1 MVEPEKPISIRK
13 QCEIISLNRS
23 SFYYQTK
30 PENDDNLH
38 LMNKIDEIFTESPDA
53 GSRMIRK
60 ILKRKWGLVV
70 NRKRVVRL
78 MRKMGI
84 CAIYPGKNT
93 SKPGK
98 GSLHQIY
105 PYLLRGLTI
114 NRPNQVWSTDI
125 TYIRMHRGFIYL
137 VAVIDWYSKKILS
150 WEISQTMESD
160 FCISALKRAIVQW
173 GKPEIFNTDQGSQF
187 TSWDFQKVLKDLEIR
202 TSMDGKGRATDNI
215 AIERFW
221 GTLKRGEVY
230 LNEYHSA
237 IDAYRGISKYI
248 QKYNSERPHTTINDL
263 TPDEAYNEK
272 MQLKKEA

>member
-1 MVEPEKPISIRK
+1 
-13 QCEIISLNRS
+13 
-23 SFYYQTK
+23 
-30 PENDDNLH
+30 
-38 LMNKIDEIFTESPDA
+38 MNKIDEIFTDSPDA
-53 GSRMIRK
+53 GSRMIKK
-60 ILKRKWGLVV
+60 ILKRKWGLNV

-98 GSLHQIY
+98 GSLHRIY

-114 NRPNQVWSTDI
+114 NMPNQVWSTDI

-137 VAVIDWYSKKILS
+137 VAIIDWYSKKILS

-160 FCISALKRAIVQW
+160 FCISALKRAIAQW
-173 GKPEIFNTDQGSQF
+173 GTPEILNTDQGAQF
-187 TSWDFQKVLKDLEIR
+187 TCFDFQKVLKDHEICP
-202 TSMDGKGRATDNI
+202 SMDGKGRATDNI

-230 LNEYHSA
+230 LNEYYSA

-248 QKYNSERPHTTINDL
+248 KKYNSERPHTTINDM
-263 TPDEAYNEK
+263 TPDEAYFERI
-272 MQLKKEA
+272 QLQKEA